1 MDTTRQLASWKAHV
15 MTNCEL
21 DQAILELENQ
31 MPDLQHLHKDLFAYA
46 HAWAVR
52 HDAILAATPLLRRV
66 EVQARLQRI
75 GIRWGVAHGVRV
87 TAQFPA
93 LKLPA

>member
-1 MDTTRQLASWKAHV
+1 MDTTRQLASWMVRV
-15 MTNCEL
+15 MTDCEL
-21 DQAILELENQ
+21 DHAIRELEDQ

-52 HDAILAATPLLRRV
+52 HDAILAATPQLLRAEV
-66 EVQARLQRI
+66 EARLQRI

-87 TAQFPA
+87 TTQFPA

>member
-1 MDTTRQLASWKAHV
+1 MMTAS
-15 MTNCEL
+15 EL
-21 DQAILELENQ
+21 DRAIRDLETE
-31 MPDLQHLHKDLFAYA
+31 MPDLQHRHRDLFTYA
-46 HAWAVR
+46 NAWAIR
-52 HDAILAATPLLRRV
+52 HDAILAATPSPLRDEV
-66 EVQARLQRI
+66 EARLLRI